1 MAGVLTTGTFEYEAN
16 GQTYTFSGTAAIEA
30 NYNESKNIGT
40 KDTSFTVAG
49 TSYTGAQNTATG
61 PFIQDSPLSSASGT
75 VEFWKNLTNRSDLPY
90 AVYGQT
96 LLMKGSTTAT
106 NELKN
111 NGMGNMAI
119 GGLIT
124 EATADTSQ
132 YVLNG
137 DNNSSSLTLV
147 ANEDAGMNMY
157 IGANTE
163 IKVGGTGQIIVSTDG
178 SWVVNNGK
186 TLTLTTGSDGSVV
199 FNADTTV
206 SGGGTLALNANTT
219 IANGS
224 TLTIS
229 DGLNIESGAITV
241 ESGSTLSLSGTVNI
255 NAEGVVTAR
264 DKAAGN
270 GYGSVIYS
278 ANTADYI
285 KGEGT
290 TTGIEDVS
298 WSLNGYA
305 ASYND
310 GTISYSGDSSIYY
323 IYDAADADYSNA
335 RDLVVDVGAGDTY
348 SLGATANT
356 ALDSLTIKSGTVT
369 SEYGGGAQG
378 FFKGDVIIE
387 GGAKLT
393 LAGTGNNSHDALGWG
408 DIVTRSIT
416 LLGEEGKTATLE
428 LAYSS
433 DKSTTLRTD
442 INLQGNALVTG
453 GKVNSFGGKIT
464 ATGTNNEI
472 ASELQV
478 RNGHPLTVEVSGA
491 ADTLTISGNIKSN
504 SDGGSTLTKSGEG
517 TLYITGDIDALGS
530 TINGSSSTIISS
542 GSIQNITL
550 QNSTFRS
557 TETMT
562 LGGTVNLTNVTLD
575 GTAEIASGATSY
587 TAGTLQFT
595 SGKNS
600 SITIAQGATF
610 ANDGFTYTS
619 QGTDNATINSNGEFQ
634 LQIYTGSVTIAN
646 ATMEKTTE
654 SDKHIGIALDNVDLI
669 LNSGTGNKLYGD
681 KEQNLNN
688 LTINGGTLNI
698 ESAAKVANTTAIAES
713 ATLNLKNANA
723 TLGAVSGAGR
733 VNSEVTTSVATAAD
747 FTGTLA
753 ATNGTTLTDSGTGSG
768 FSVDVTQGNIVLSRA
783 EAITLD
789 SATIGNGYTLTIGSE
804 TDHDVT
810 LTLSHL
816 TVATG
821 GGTLQANL
829 DLNNTGTLAL
839 SGVLT
844 LGGSVELGD
853 GGIALSGS
861 LLDGLTTNSSIT
873 LFQDVDGLLR
883 NGLDFTEPVSA
894 SAIFSNEALKDTD
907 SVIYTVSYEN
917 NNVLLNARLVP
928 EPATATLSL
937 LALAA
942 LCARRR
948 RK

>member
-1 MAGVLTTGTFEYEAN
+1 MAGVLTTGTFDYTVD

-40 KDTSFTVAG
+40 SSTSFTVAG
-49 TSYTGAQNTATG
+49 TSYTGAQTTATG
-61 PFIQDSPLSSASGT
+61 PFYQDSTLSSGADN
-75 VEFWKNLTNRSDLPY
+75 FWKNLTNVSNYGD

-96 LLMKGSTTAT
+96 LLMKGSTTAIHQL
-106 NELKN
+106 NN

-124 EATADTSQ
+124 EATADTSH
-132 YVLNG
+132 YILNG
-137 DNNSSSLTLV
+137 DNNSSNLTLV
-147 ANEDAGMNMY
+147 ANEAAGMNMY

-178 SWVVNNGK
+178 RWIVNNGK
-186 TLTLTTGSDGSVV
+186 SLTLMAGSSGAVV

-206 SGGGTLALNANTT
+206 SGGGTL
-219 IANGS
+219 S
-224 TLTIS
+224 IS
-229 DGLNIESGAITV
+229 DGLSFENGSITV

-270 GYGSVIYS
+270 GYGSAIYS

-285 KGEGT
+285 KGEGSAN
-290 TTGIEDVS
+290 IADVN
-298 WSLNGYA
+298 WSLNGMA

-310 GTISYSGDSSIYY
+310 GAISYSGDSSIYY
-323 IYDAADADYSNA
+323 IYDAAADADYSNA
-335 RDLVVDVGAGDTY
+335 CDLVVDVGDGATY
-348 SLGATANT
+348 SLGSTANT
-356 ALDSLTIKSGTVT
+356 TLDSLTIKSGTVT

-378 FFKGDVIIE
+378 FVKGDVIIE

-393 LAGTGNNSHDALGWG
+393 LAGTGGNSHDALGWG

-453 GKVNSFGGKIT
+453 GKINSFGGKIT

-478 RNGHPLTVEVSGA
+478 RSGHPLTVEVTGA

-517 TLYITGDIDALGS
+517 ALYITGDIDALGS
-530 TINGSSSTIISS
+530 TINGSSSAIISS
-542 GSIQNITL
+542 SSIQNITV
-550 QNSTFRS
+550 QNSTLRS

-562 LGGTVNLTNVTLD
+562 LGGTVNLTGVTLD
-575 GTAEIASGATSY
+575 GNAEIASGTTSY
-587 TAGTLQFT
+587 TEGPLQFT

-610 ANDGFTYTS
+610 ANDGFTYTA
-619 QGTDNATINSNGEFQ
+619 QGTSAATINSNGEFQ
-634 LQIYTGSVTIAN
+634 LQIYKGSVTIAN
-646 ATMEKTTE
+646 ATMEKTA
-654 SDKHIGIALDNVDLI
+654 SGNKHIGVALNNVDLI
-669 LNSGTGNKLYGD
+669 LNDGTDNRLHGD
-681 KEQNLNN
+681 KEQDLNN

-723 TLGAVSGAGR
+723 SLSGVSGAGR
-733 VNSEVTTSVATAAD
+733 VNSVVTTSVATAAG

-753 ATNGTTLTDSGTGSG
+753 ATNGTTLTDSGTGYS
-768 FSVDVTQGNIVLSRA
+768 FSVDVTQGNIILSRT

-789 SATIGNGYTLTIGSE
+789 SVTIGNGYTLTIGSE
-804 TDHDVT
+804 TDHGIT

-816 TVATG
+816 TVAAG

-829 DLNNTGTLAL
+829 DLNNTETLAL

-844 LGGSVELGD
+844 LGGSVDLGD

-861 LLDGLTTNSSIT
+861 LLDGLTANSSIT
-873 LFQDVDGLLR
+873 LFQDVDGLLL

>member
-1 MAGVLTTGTFEYEAN
+1 MAGVLTTGTFEYEVD

-30 NYNESKNIGT
+30 NYNSSNNIGT
-40 KDTSFTVAG
+40 SGTSFTVAG

-75 VEFWKNLTNRSDLPY
+75 VEFWQNLTYRDNLPY

-124 EATADTSQ
+124 EATADTSH

-137 DNNSSSLTLV
+137 DNNNSNLTLV
-147 ANEDAGMNMY
+147 ANEAAGMNMY

-163 IKVGGTGQIIVSTDG
+163 IKVGGTGQIIVSTEG
-178 SWVVNNGK
+178 NWIVNGGK
-186 TLTLTTGSDGSVV
+186 TLTLTAGSTGAVV

-206 SGGGTLALNANTT
+206 SGGGTL
-219 IANGS
+219 S
-224 TLTIS
+224 IS
-229 DGLNIESGAITV
+229 DGLSFENGSITV

-255 NAEGVVTAR
+255 NAEGIETAR

-270 GYGSVIYS
+270 GYGSAIYS
-278 ANTADYI
+278 ANMADYI
-285 KGEGT
+285 KGEGSAN
-290 TTGIEDVS
+290 IDDVS
-298 WSLNGYA
+298 WSLNGIA

-323 IYDAADADYSNA
+323 IYEATADADYSNA
-335 RDLVVDVGAGDTY
+335 RDLVIDIGDGDTY
-348 SLGATANT
+348 SLGSSANT
-356 ALDSLTIKSGTVT
+356 TLDSLTIKSGTVT
-369 SEYGGGAQG
+369 SEYGGGSTG
-378 FFKGDVIIE
+378 FIQGDVIIE

-393 LAGTGNNSHDALGWG
+393 LAGTGGESHDALGWG
-408 DIVTRSIT
+408 NTATKSIT

-433 DKSTTLRTD
+433 NGSTTLTTD

-453 GKVNSFGGKIT
+453 GKVNSFDGKIT

-478 RNGHPLTVEVSGA
+478 RNGHPLTVEVTGA
-491 ADTLTISGNIKSN
+491 ADTLTISGNIAYN
-504 SDGGSTLTKSGEG
+504 TQGCDTLTKSGEG
-517 TLYITGDIDALGS
+517 TLFITGNIDAAGT

-542 GSIQNITL
+542 SSIQNITI
-550 QNSTFRS
+550 QNSTLRS

-562 LGGTVNLTNVTLD
+562 LGGTVNLTGVTLD
-575 GTAEIASGATSY
+575 GNAEIANGTTSY
-587 TAGTLQFT
+587 TEGPLQFT

-619 QGTDNATINSNGEFQ
+619 QGTDTATINSNGESQ

-654 SDKHIGIALDNVDLI
+654 SDKYIGIALDNVDLI
-669 LNSGTGNKLYGD
+669 LNSGTDNKLYGN
-681 KEQNLNN
+681 KEQNLHN

-723 TLGAVSGAGR
+723 TLGTVSGAGR

-753 ATNGTTLTDSGTGSG
+753 ATNGATLTDSGTGSR
-768 FSVDVTQGNIVLSRA
+768 FSVDVTQGNIILSRT

-789 SATIGNGYTLTIGSE
+789 SVTIGNGYTLTIGSE

-816 TVATG
+816 TVAAG

-829 DLNNTGTLAL
+829 DLNNTETLAL

-844 LGGSVELGD
+844 LGGSVELGN

-873 LFQDVDGLLR
+873 LFQDVDGLLL
-883 NGLDFTEPVSA
+883 NGQDFTEPVSA